1 MKRRL
6 TFLTA
11 GIDALFTVAV
21 GIGVLLGPIT
31 LIWLFEN
38 DPSINWFVAYRT
50 SADIWLAAQ
59 GTDVVVASSKILGV
73 QVDQFVIQFL
83 PLGYSALLAW
93 LAFRLGRRF
102 SVTPQLWPAWTASIL
117 AYGASALFLSS
128 TAYDKAVYPVNWQG
142 TFLPTMF
149 FAFWMFI
156 GSLFGTSAQQRLLD
170 VPVAAERELFHVWW
184 QEKWRNAGWV
194 IRAVASPALRAGT
207 GFVLIMIAASSVLL
221 ALMVGFN
228 WINIINFYE
237 ALQVSVLGGITV
249 TVGQVAVLPNL
260 IVYGASW
267 LTGTG
272 FAIGDGSHFS
282 PIGSAAGPLPNLPL
296 LAALPPGQLAVGA
309 MFIMVPLLAA
319 AYATFSVKKHAAEM
333 RFEFANPLW
342 AALSLGISIGLV
354 AAVEMGILGALASGS
369 VGPGRLQLVGV
380 SPFVLGVVVF
390 FEVALIATVAA
401 FYVAKPQRADHPL
414 LTSTPRG

>member
-390 FEVALIATVAA
+390 FEVASIATVAA

>member
-142 TFLPTMF
+142 TFLPTML

-221 ALMVGFN
+221 AMMVGFN

-390 FEVALIATVAA
+390 FEVASIATIAA

>member
-11 GIDALFTVAV
+11 GIDALFTVVLGNA
-21 GIGVLLGPIT
+21 VLLGPTT

-38 DPSINWFVAYRT
+38 DPTINWFVAYRT
-50 SADIWLAAQ
+50 SADLWLAAQ
-59 GTDVVVASSKILGV
+59 GTDIVVASSKILGM
-73 QVDQFVIQFL
+73 QVDQFTIQFL
-83 PLGYSALLAW
+83 PLGFTALLAW
-93 LAFRLGRRF
+93 LAFRVGRRF
-102 SVTPQLWPAWTASIL
+102 SVTPQLWPAWTGSIL

-128 TAYDKAVYPVNWQG
+128 TAYDSAIYPINWQG
-142 TFLPTMF
+142 TFLPTLF
-149 FAFWMFI
+149 FSFWMLI

-170 VPVAAERELFHVWW
+170 LPVAAERQQFKLWW
-184 QEKWRNAGWV
+184 QEKWRNTGWV
-194 IRAVASPALRAGT
+194 IRAVASPALRAGS
-207 GFVLIMIAASSVLL
+207 GVVLILLASSATLL

-249 TVGQVAVLPNL
+249 TVGQIAILPNL
-260 IVYGASW
+260 IVFGASW
-267 LTGTG
+267 LTGVG

-282 PIGSAAGPLPNLPL
+282 PIGAAAGPLPNLPV
-296 LAALPPGQLAVGA
+296 LAALPPGQLGVGA

-319 AYATFSVKKHAAEM
+319 ALSTFAVKKHAAEI
-333 RFEFANPLW
+333 RFEFANPFW
-342 AALSLGISIGLV
+342 AALSLGLSIGLV
-354 AAVEMGILGALASGS
+354 AAIELGLLGALASGA

-380 SPFVLGVVVF
+380 SPFVLGLVTF
-390 FEVALIATVAA
+390 FEVATISTIAA

-414 LTSTPRG
+414 LTSSPRG